1 VTGGKRPQKWTVY
14 LIISV
19 LLMILAVQFIFWS
32 IGYMERGYVA
42 TSLLAAL
49 SGFTLL
55 SGGVYALKISAYVYS
70 QETARSAGEGG
81 Q

>member
-1 VTGGKRPQKWTVY
+1 MTSGRRLQRWTVY

-19 LLMILAVQFIFWS
+19 LLMILAVQFILWS

-55 SGGVYALKISAYVYS
+55 SGGIYALKISAYVYS
-70 QETARSAGEGG
+70 QEASRTAGEGS